1 MESLYKDLP
10 GTLFNVTVPYI
21 SIVSDEE
28 MELYGLP
35 MDVVNNGRIQR
46 GYTHMSDVMLPLYRI
61 IEIYNN
67 GYPITLKK
75 REDVSKIYEILEN
88 YLDKIEQY
96 KNTTVH
102 KPIFD
107 ETALQV
113 VDRFANEIF
122 NLNKG
127 EIGLAAV
134 TLQNGFSIGLGSIMG
149 EKRSSNIGPSKE
161 ELTTTS
167 RYGRKY
173 KNIRN
178 ISEPLEPVQDLNDGS
193 AYKDYTANNNAATT
207 IGYSSNNNM
216 PLIDLST
223 VRRRSRYKHNNKE

>member
-1 MESLYKDLP
+1 
-10 GTLFNVTVPYI
+10 
-21 SIVSDEE
+21 
-28 MELYGLP
+28 
-35 MDVVNNGRIQR
+35 
-46 GYTHMSDVMLPLYRI
+46 MSDVMLPLYRI
-61 IEIYNN
+61 VEIYNN

-96 KNTTVH
+96 KRSTVH
-102 KPIFD
+102 KPKYD
-107 ETALQV
+107 ETALQI

-193 AYKDYTANNNAATT
+193 AYKDYTTNNNAATT
-207 IGYSSNNNM
+207 IGYSNNNNM